1 MTPGAT
7 GTPRMILRPGLRLG
21 PSPDPSPRVLLT
33 AAAGQSP
40 THEGGLILHHTT
52 TITTTI
58 TKVGITLSLSIPRPA
73 QRSSGRLSTVVTWRL
88 WVRFPTGSKDYQ
100 RLPLP
105 WYPIVPNGQISNLP
119 IYRQIQGCSRFLLR
133 WKR

>member
-58 TKVGITLSLSIPRPA
+58 TKVGITLSLSIARLA

>member
-7 GTPRMILRPGLRLG
+7 GTPRMVLRPSLRLG

-58 TKVGITLSLSIPRPA
+58 TKVGITLSLSIPLPA
-73 QRSSGRLSTVVTWRL
+73 QRSSGGLSTVVTWRL
-88 WVRFPTGSKDYQ
+88 CVRFPAGSYP

-105 WYPIVPNGQISNLP
+105 WYPIVPNGEISNLQ
-119 IYRQIQGCSRFLLR
+119 IYRQIQGCPRLLLR

>member
-7 GTPRMILRPGLRLG
+7 WTPRMVLRPGLRLG

-58 TKVGITLSLSIPRPA
+58 TKVGITLLLSIPLPA
-73 QRSSGRLSTVVTWRL
+73 QCSSGGLSTVVTWRL
-88 WVRFPTGSKDYQ
+88 CVRFPAVSYP

-105 WYPIVPNGQISNLP
+105 WYPIVPNGQISNLQ
-119 IYRQIQGCSRFLLR
+119 IYRQIQGCPRLLLR